1 MKLIPALAAA
11 LLVAAL
17 SAPASAQKLKV
28 TEGSLSALKGQTE
41 VNTEFTY
48 EGLKVGKFDNE
59 ADYIQKKTTEY
70 NSKEAG
76 RGDTWAKTW
85 KDDREARYEPKFAEL
100 FNEHGSIKSVHNKS
114 AKYTL
119 IFKTNFIEPGFNVG
133 VWRKN
138 ASMDGEVWIVET
150 ASPDKAVAKIS
161 VEKAQGRVFG
171 GYDFDTGVRIA
182 EAYADAG
189 KALGQFIKSK
199 AE

>member
-1 MKLIPALAAA
+1 MKLIPALAAIS
-11 LLVAAL
+11 LVAVL

-41 VNTEFTY
+41 INTEFTY
-48 EGLKVGKFDNE
+48 DGMKVGKFDNE

-76 RGDTWAKTW
+76 RGDTWAKAW

-189 KALGQFIKSK
+189 KALGKFIKGK
-199 AE
+199 VE

>member
-1 MKLIPALAAA
+1 MKLIPKLAAT
-11 LLVAAL
+11 LLVAVMAGN
-17 SAPASAQKLKV
+17 ANAQKLKL
-28 TEGSLSALKGQTE
+28 TEGDLSALKGQTE
-41 VNTEFTY
+41 LNSEFTY
-48 EGLKVGKFDNE
+48 DGIKVGKFDKE
-59 ADYIQKKTTEY
+59 DDYIRKKTEEY

-76 RGDTWAKTW
+76 RGDTWAKAW

-100 FNEHGSIKSVHNKS
+100 FNEYAGLKMSHNKS

-119 IFKTNFIEPGFNVG
+119 IFKTSFIEPGYNVG

-150 ASPDKAVAKIS
+150 SNPSKPVAKIS

-171 GYDFDTGVRIA
+171 GFDFDTGVRIA

-189 KALGQFIKSK
+189 KALGKYVK
-199 AE
+199 DKTN